1 LVHGLDIPLSNLDA
15 FEAARISA
23 QDTLESV
30 GIPLAAVS
38 TNWRSGPCIDWEM
51 ECGAALSSCLRNWLG
66 TVGTGLLG
74 SGEDHL
80 RLVLPWGTNPIT
92 YAMLSSPDFVVAH
105 DGGEFTRSAKVAF
118 LADWERG
125 LQNLRVC
132 WEGPITGKNCGRC
145 EKCLRTKLNFMASG
159 MRLPPS
165 LQGIPDGKQISSLK
179 VRNSGQMTF
188 LAEIL
193 DTAVKNGINAPW
205 VKALR
210 RRIVRENCIF
220 VVRSALSWWRSSFG
234 LTSSR

>member
-1 LVHGLDIPLSNLDA
+1 
-15 FEAARISA
+15 
-23 QDTLESV
+23 
-30 GIPLAAVS
+30 
-38 TNWRSGPCIDWEM
+38 
-51 ECGAALSSCLRNWLG
+51 
-66 TVGTGLLG
+66 
-74 SGEDHL
+74 
-80 RLVLPWGTNPIT
+80 
-92 YAMLSSPDFVVAH
+92 
-105 DGGEFTRSAKVAF
+105 
-118 LADWERG
+118 
-125 LQNLRVC
+125 
-132 WEGPITGKNCGRC
+132 
-145 EKCLRTKLNFMASG
+145 